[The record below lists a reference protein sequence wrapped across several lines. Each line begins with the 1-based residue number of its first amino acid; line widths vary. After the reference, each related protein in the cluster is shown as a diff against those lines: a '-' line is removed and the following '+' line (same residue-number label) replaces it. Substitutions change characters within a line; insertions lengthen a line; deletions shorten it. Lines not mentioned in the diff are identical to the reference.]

1 MRKRKRN
8 GLGAG
13 RLRGGRFV
21 MSFTSSSSEDKY
33 LALQVENKRLRDSLR
48 KLGEAYNYWKEQA
61 LHYQAERDLYREDLQ
76 EQAQEKRNN
85 DSL

>member
-13 RLRGGRFV
+13 RLRGERFV
-21 MSFTSSSSEDKY
+21 MSLTSSSSEDKY

>member
-1 MRKRKRN
+1 MRKRK

-13 RLRGGRFV
+13 KLQGGRFV
-21 MSFTSSSSEDKY
+21 MSFTPSSEDKY